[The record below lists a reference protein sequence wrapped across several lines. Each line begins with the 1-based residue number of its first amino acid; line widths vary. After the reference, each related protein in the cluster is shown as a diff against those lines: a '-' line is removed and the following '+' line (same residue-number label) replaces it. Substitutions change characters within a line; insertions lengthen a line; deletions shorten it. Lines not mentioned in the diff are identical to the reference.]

1 MRYNNDRIYYL
12 DFYLEEN
19 IGEDMLIGNLDHGTA
34 VTIHVTDG
42 VKAVQLNSQVVELSS
57 TDRQVCLEKA
67 NSLDYQSFIV
77 IKVIKAGE
85 RILNF
90 SSENISCTITALSHK
105 KPYSWKD
112 VKIVALALPEQG
124 MIHMV
129 LSNDDMN
136 TFNRR
141 NEYRLF
147 LGQEGSCRFGDSKES
162 RKVLIKDVSCS
173 GVGMVISKGDNIK
186 INAGMEAE
194 VQFQDSDSDGNMQKY
209 TLNGKIVR
217 FVAMGNGKEL
227 IGCRLSGRHPELEK
241 MIYEKQRRNMSTDYK
256 IQVKRETTRNLAKQ
270 FAELAEQN
278 QEDSVAMEEEEE
290 E

>member
-1 MRYNNDRIYYL
+1 
-12 DFYLEEN
+12 
-19 IGEDMLIGNLDHGTA
+19 MLIGNLDNGTA

-42 VKAVQLNSQVVELSS
+42 IKAVQLNSQVVELSK
-57 TDRQVCLEKA
+57 TDRQVCLEEAKR
-67 NSLDYQSFIV
+67 LDYQSFIV
-77 IKVIKAGE
+77 IKAIKAGE

-90 SSENISCTITALSHK
+90 SSENISCTITALNHK

-124 MIHMV
+124 IIHMV

-147 LGQEGSCRFGDSKES
+147 LGQEGNCRFGDSKEP
-162 RKVLIKDVSCS
+162 RNILIKDVSCS
-173 GVGMVISKGDNIK
+173 GVGMVISKSDNIK
-186 INAGMEAE
+186 ISAGMEVE
-194 VQFQDSDSDGNMQKY
+194 VQFLEPDSDGTGQKY
-209 TLNGKIVR
+209 ILKGKIVR

-241 MIYEKQRRNMSTDYK
+241 LIYEKQRRNMTTDYK
-256 IQVKRETTRNLAKQ
+256 IQVKRETTRGLAKQ
-270 FAELAEQN
+270 LAELAEQN
-278 QEDSVAMEEEEE
+278 QEDSVAVEEE
-290 E
+290 